1 MTSIPSNAAGA
12 TQNRGPGAP
21 GQQAAVGAMPVATI
35 DPVKLVRRHKWLLIG
50 SVVAGAMLG
59 LITHFVWMYTY
70 PIYRSYVLFECY
82 SPKGEIGVTL
92 PIAGAEE
99 ELDRFMQTQIK
110 IMTSENVLRKVV
122 EDPNIERE
130 APKWCKVYYKDGR
143 FRQDKALRDL
153 LDDVKARVIPRTK
166 LIEVSMGFT
175 SREDVAGV
183 VRLVR
188 THYLDVLTQQGNKA
202 TKEEKDALAKS
213 IEDTTREIAQQ
224 TTTRERLVRE
234 SNIETIDQRVSELRS
249 QLQLL
254 NEQLV
259 SIRMDRQALD
269 VRIKRA
275 EEQLRN
281 NVAIV
286 YPDKMREDVETEPQ
300 MNQLKAQVSNAESYL
315 QETARRYRP
324 DHREYKAA
332 EAALESA
339 KQIVESKREELLRSR
354 FNAELDGART
364 QMAQLD
370 AQNQDLATEAQRIQE
385 KLVDTTRVQQQ
396 IGDISTAID
405 RLITSRGEMSDKLKQ
420 LEAVIG
426 LETSKR
432 VLVFQSERVPERV
445 TFPQLKILV
454 PAGTIL
460 LPVLVG
466 SLLIGRE
473 LVDQRIKGPSDVALI
488 PRTRVVGMVP
498 DAAEDPAGA
507 GAVETAFRDRTR
519 GAVAESYRQLRA
531 VVMKRMQQMGHRTLM
546 VVAGMP
552 GSGSTSTASNLA
564 MAIAAADQKVLLIDA
579 NFRRPTVHRVFGL
592 TESPGVAD
600 VLAGKTQVAAA
611 AQATSVP
618 GLAVL
623 SVGSREHRQFE
634 RIGTDAMRKLLEEAK
649 AQYDV
654 VILDVAPAIVA
665 GDGMA
670 LANRVD
676 ATLLV
681 VRALAEKR
689 GMVARIKNDLSETRA
704 EFIGVVVNAVK
715 ASAGGYLKGNIKATH
730 EYHTEN
736 NAAA

>member
-12 TQNRGPGAP
+12 TPTRAPGAP
-21 GQQAAVGAMPVATI
+21 GQQATVGAMPVATL

-59 LITHFVWMYTY
+59 LITHFVWMYVY
-70 PIYRSYVLFECY
+70 PIYRSYVIFECY
-82 SPKGEIGVTL
+82 SPKSEVGISA
-92 PIAGAEE
+92 PMAGQEE

-110 IMTSENVLRKVV
+110 FMTSDLVLRKVV

-130 APKWCKVYYKDGR
+130 APKWCKIYYKDGR

-153 LDDVKARVIPRTK
+153 MEDVKARVVPRTK
-166 LIEVSMGFT
+166 LIELSMGFT

-188 THYLDVLTQQGNKA
+188 THYLEVLTQQGNRA

-249 QLQLL
+249 QLQLY

-259 SIRMDRQALD
+259 SVRMDQAALN
-269 VRIKRA
+269 VRVVRA
-275 EEQLRN
+275 EEQLQN

-286 YPDKMREDVETEPQ
+286 YPDRMREDVENEPQ
-300 MNQLKAQVSNAESYL
+300 MSSLRAQVSNAESYL
-315 QETARRYRP
+315 QELARRYRP
-324 DHREYKAA
+324 EHREYKAA
-332 EAALESA
+332 EGALESA
-339 KQIVESKREELLRSR
+339 KQILESKREEMLRAR

-364 QMAQLD
+364 QMAQLQ
-370 AQNQDLATEAQRIQE
+370 AQEADLAGKAADLQA

-396 IGDISTAID
+396 IQDISTGID
-405 RLITSRGEMSDKLKQ
+405 RAIASRGEMSDKLKT

-432 VLVFQSERVPERV
+432 VLVYQSERVPERV

-454 PAGTIL
+454 PAGTVL
-460 LPVLVG
+460 LPA
-466 SLLIGRE
+466 LIGAFLIARE
-473 LVDQRIKGPSDVALI
+473 LVDQRIKGPSDVTLI

-498 DAAEDPAGA
+498 DASEDPAGA

-519 GAVAESYRQLRA
+519 GAIAESYRQLRA
-531 VVMKRMQQMGHRTLM
+531 VVIKRMQQTGHRSLM

-552 GSGSTSTASNLA
+552 GSGATSTACNLA
-564 MAIAAADQKVLLIDA
+564 MAMAATDQKVLLIDA

-600 VLAGKTQVAAA
+600 VLTGKAQVAGS
-611 AQATSVP
+611 AQPTSVP
-618 GLAVL
+618 GLSVL

-634 RIGTDAMRKLLEEAK
+634 RLGTDAMRKLLDDAK
-649 AQYDV
+649 AQYDM

-665 GDGMA
+665 GDGLA

-689 GMVARIKNDLSETRA
+689 GMVARIKNDLTETRA
-704 EFIGVVVNAVK
+704 EFLGVLVNAVK
-715 ASAGGYLKGNIKATH
+715 SSAGGYLKGNIKATH

-736 NAAA
+736 QAA